1 MATKQEIKQQYRQ
14 LINNGQ
20 HKNRELNYIVA
31 VSSGMNVVPDIPDEL
46 YKRAAWASN
55 QGASF
60 IEMYLGG
67 PNQIYNEWDQL
78 LQMSRQLGLS
88 YDAHFP
94 VKLPFDYANPY
105 YEQREQMG
113 FYYSHEFMYDF
124 IEAWG
129 EFKDAVESKPDVNGN
144 QQSIYGINTHLVK
157 SQIPAREERMAGS
170 VSVDPFGTEMME
182 SRIFKCPEF
191 RVSFFREYLWESE
204 LKDNFQTLQ
213 GIANDIEG
221 YTDFNILQRNIIVDH
236 MSDKGYLTEDML
248 EGVSNLDDEERMIE
262 NMQYLLEERP
272 DDIEFDIPL
281 FSLYS
286 DGGRRS
292 QGGPLNDQ
300 LDALLENL
308 VGGVPSESEIQSIAE
323 TMDQDNPDPAKRE
336 KVQSMQQEREE
347 AMKEANDADNVD
359 IYDAAP
365 DQEDLLGAYLDQIKS
380 RNDQLRTSAIQTMAG
395 VRSDVPESLED
406 LKKHREG
413 SNIAQALVRFD
424 PELHTNSRWIHM
436 IPKLFW
442 EKDREETLRDQA
454 RLNEEMDTV
463 YEKLKQDLK
472 EEIQERL
479 KETETYE
486 GNRDYF
492 KDKDEPMT
500 EGEVA
505 FRDIINF
512 RGGVFRDE
520 MNRESNIFW
529 EIMPRWMPFSGNE
542 HLERLW
548 HEITGIDPDQYSM
561 ENLDAFEE
569 TLHDLEDS
577 DEYKKIH
584 AAGAGAYVWG
594 HFTQVIARGQDK
606 TLVEL
611 LDEKDLTIDWESH
624 NVGSEGRSKLWRPRN
639 IIKVCREVNNTVIN
653 GETHDIM
660 FCTIDMEHLA
670 MNGIDP
676 LWTIQGNEEKG
687 FDGLDDGD
695 GKYITKQHVT
705 HPALSETGHHHQP
718 IRRGDTI
725 VFEHMYSLVERGFC
739 ERDDRPSIVMYEI
752 GEEKAEST
760 FMLRLMMHMI
770 EHGVTPEDLT
780 TEYVDEAWRRYDDE
794 DNTELTLKDYLVL
807 KFFGLTDEEW
817 HHEWETI
824 FENAFAPLEGLLYM
838 ENPDHT
844 WTGRAA
850 LKHDNQPEQWEKEKY
865 R

>member
-1 MATKQEIKQQYRQ
+1 MPTKQEVKQQYRQ
-14 LINNGQ
+14 LINQDQ
-20 HKNRELNYIVA
+20 HKTLDLNYIVA

-78 LQMSRQLGLS
+78 IQMSRQLGLS
-88 YDAHFP
+88 FDAHFP
-94 VKLPFDYANPY
+94 VKIPFDYANPY

-124 IEAWG
+124 IDAWG
-129 EFKDAVESKPDVNGN
+129 DFKDAIESEPDVNGN
-144 QQSIYGINTHLVK
+144 QQSVYGINTHLVK
-157 SQIPAREERMAGS
+157 SEIPAREERMAGS

-221 YTDFNILQRNIIVDH
+221 YTDFNILQRKIIVDH
-236 MSDKGYLTEDML
+236 MSDDGYLTEDML
-248 EGVSNLDDEERMIE
+248 EAVSNLDETE
-262 NMQYLLEERP
+262 NMVENLKYLLDERP
-272 DDIEFDIPL
+272 DIVEFDVPL
-281 FSLYS
+281 
-286 DGGRRS
+286 GRVVIRN
-292 QGGPLNDQ
+292 QDDMDI
-300 LDALLENL
+300 DALVNN
-308 VGGVPSESEIQSIAE
+308 VPGEHQEQLQDIQSRMDDLREQIAE
-323 TMDQDNPDPAKRE
+323 ADP
-336 KVQSMQQEREE
+336 QERQLLQNQLNQLMEDFQSALAAVDSE
-347 AMKEANDADNVD
+347 D
-359 IYDAAP
+359 IYEAYP
-365 DQEDLLGAYLDQIKS
+365 DKESLLEHYVNNQ
-380 RNDQLRTSAIQTMAG
+380 RFQNTNDQLRTSAIQTMAG
-395 VRSDVPESLED
+395 VRSDVPESLDD

-442 EKDREETLRDQA
+442 EKDRDDTLRDQA

-472 EEIQERL
+472 DEIQERL
-479 KETETYE
+479 KETEVYD

-492 KDKDEPMT
+492 MKDDDPMS

-512 RGGVFRDE
+512 RGGAFQDE

-529 EIMPRWMPFSGNE
+529 EIMPRWMPFSDNE

-548 HEITGIDPDQYSM
+548 HAITGIDPDEYSM
-561 ENLDAFEE
+561 NNLDAFEE
-569 TLHDLEDS
+569 RLAELADSEDY
-577 DEYKKIH
+577 DKIH
-584 AAGAGAYVWG
+584 AAGAAAYVWG
-594 HFTQVIARGQDK
+594 QFTQVIGRGQDK

-611 LDEKDLTIDWESH
+611 LNEHGLTLDWESH
-624 NVGSEGRSKLWRPRN
+624 NVGSEGRSKLWKPRD
-639 IIKVCREVNNTVIN
+639 IIKVCREVNNTEIN
-653 GETHDIM
+653 GETYDVM

-670 MNGIDP
+670 MNGVDP
-676 LWTIQGNEEKG
+676 LWTIQGNEEHN
-687 FDGLDDGD
+687 FEGLEDGD
-695 GKYITKQHVT
+695 GRYITKQHVT

-725 VFEHMYSLVERGFC
+725 VFEHLYSLVERGFC

-760 FMLRLMMHMI
+760 YMLRLMMHMI

-780 TEYVDEAWRRYDDE
+780 TEYVDEAWNRYDEKGNE
-794 DNTELTLKDYLVL
+794 DLTLKDYLVL

-850 LKHDNQPEQWEKEKY
+850 LKQDNQPEQWEQEKY